1 MKHFY
6 FNGFPKPT
14 SPNTLLTLTGHNE
27 HKQTN
32 LKSKT
37 KRNEDGE
44 GDGELRMELWRLCE
58 DVVEQAVFK
67 LASNRK
73 DTEEWQQIC
82 LYLICMD
89 KSIGKLDFYLLIYYD
104 VLLKI
109 SLELPQFPIMW
120 AP

>member
-37 KRNEDGE
+37 KRKEDGE

-73 DTEEWQQIC
+73 DTEEWQQIY